1 MKNKFSNTEKN
12 ILLILLMLFIY
23 LIPCSSQTLCQE
35 PAESSDT
42 TMILSNCNYDSLD
55 LRLVNFALIKCE
67 YIINENF
74 YLKKQLL
81 FKDSIINNLNNKP
94 PIVQDKFILKHN
106 WAITAIFTSL
116 VLIVNYSIFFY
127 LNK

>member
-1 MKNKFSNTEKN
+1 
-12 ILLILLMLFIY
+12 
-23 LIPCSSQTLCQE
+23 
-35 PAESSDT
+35 
-42 TMILSNCNYDSLD
+42 MILSNCNYDSLD